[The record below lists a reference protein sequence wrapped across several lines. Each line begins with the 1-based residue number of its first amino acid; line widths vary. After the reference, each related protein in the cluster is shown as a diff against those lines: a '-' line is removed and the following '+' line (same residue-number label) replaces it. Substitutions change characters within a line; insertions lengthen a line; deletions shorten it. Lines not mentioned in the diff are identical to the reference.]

1 VIPVGALRTV
11 PLWVRAAPIDPRR
24 KKVAA
29 LPGKVIV
36 VTGGTS
42 GIGAETARLFA
53 AEGAKVVMAGRRR
66 DEGEALAAALGP
78 DAWFVRADVRDEA
91 DVEALIAGTV
101 DRYGRLDT
109 LVNNAGS
116 GGAPGGIATLDLD
129 RLDDTMAVHV
139 HGVVAGMKHAA
150 PVMVEQGSGSII
162 NVASI
167 GGHIAGWTFLDYSV
181 AKAAVLQLTR
191 WVAAE
196 LGSHNVRVNSIS
208 PGPILTGIFAKGAG
222 VDPADADR
230 SASDLEPVFME
241 RLDLYQP
248 LRRAGMPVDVARVA
262 LWLAS
267 DAASFVTGQDI
278 VVDGG
283 ILAGRPP
290 AASAADYAAIGK
302 ALLSAEA
309 S

>member
-1 VIPVGALRTV
+1 MGSLS
-11 PLWVRAAPIDPRR
+11 
-24 KKVAA
+24 
-29 LPGKVIV
+29 GKVTV
-36 VTGGTS
+36 VTGSTS
-42 GIGAETARLFA
+42 GIGAETVRLFA
-53 AEGAKVVMAGRRR
+53 AEGARVAIAACRS
-66 DEGEALAAALGP
+66 DQGEALAAALGP
-78 DAWFVRADVRDEA
+78 DALFVRTDVRNEA
-91 DVEALIAGTV
+91 DVQALIAAAV
-101 DRYGRLDT
+101 DRYGRLDV

-116 GGAPGGIATLDLD
+116 GGTPGGIASLDLE
-129 RLDDTMAVHV
+129 RLDEAMAVHV

-150 PVMVEQGSGSII
+150 PVMIEQGAGSMI

-167 GGHIAGWTFLDYSV
+167 GGHIAGWTFLDYSA

-191 WVAAE
+191 CVAAE

-222 VDPADADR
+222 INPTDADR
-230 SASDLEPVFME
+230 SAADLEPAFHE

-248 LRRAGMPVDVARVA
+248 IRRAGMPVDVARAA

-267 DAASFVTGQDI
+267 DAASFVTGQDV

-290 AASAADYAAIGK
+290 AASAADFAAIGK
-302 ALLSAEA
+302 ALVSAA
-309 S
+309 TS

>member
-1 VIPVGALRTV
+1 MGALS
-11 PLWVRAAPIDPRR
+11 
-24 KKVAA
+24 
-29 LPGKVIV
+29 GKVTV

-53 AEGAKVVMAGRRR
+53 AEGAKVVIAGRRR
-66 DEGEALAAALGP
+66 DEGEALAAALGTV
-78 DAWFVRADVRDEA
+78 AWFVRTDVCDEA
-91 DVEALIAGTV
+91 DVQALIAGTV
-101 DRYGRLDT
+101 DRYGRLDA

-116 GGAPGGIATLDLD
+116 GGVPGGIASLDLA
-129 RLDDTMAVHV
+129 RLDETMAVHV

-150 PVMVEQGSGSII
+150 PVMVEQRSGSII

-167 GGHIAGWTFLDYSV
+167 GGHVAGWTFLDYSA

-191 WVAAE
+191 SVAVE
-196 LGSHNVRVNSIS
+196 LGVHNVRVNSIS

-222 VDPADADR
+222 VDPAHADR
-230 SASDLEPVFME
+230 SAGDLEPVFME
-241 RLDLYQP
+241 RLDMYQP
-248 LRRAGMPVDVARVA
+248 IRRAGMPVDVASAA

-267 DAASFVTGQDI
+267 DAAAFVTGQDV

-290 AASAADYAAIGK
+290 AASAADYAAIGETI
-302 ALLSAEA
+302 LSVVA

>member
-1 VIPVGALRTV
+1 MRALS
-11 PLWVRAAPIDPRR
+11 
-24 KKVAA
+24 
-29 LPGKVIV
+29 GKVTV
-36 VTGGTS
+36 VTGATS
-42 GIGAETARLFA
+42 GIGAATARLFA
-53 AEGAKVVMAGRRR
+53 AEGATVVIAGRRR
-66 DEGEALAAALGP
+66 DEGEALAAALG
-78 DAWFVRADVRDEA
+78 AVASFVHTDVCDEA

-101 DRYGRLDT
+101 DRYGRLDA

-116 GGAPGGIATLDLD
+116 GGVPGGIASLDLA
-129 RLDDTMAVHV
+129 RLDETLAVHV

-150 PVMVEQGSGSII
+150 PVMVEQRSGSII
-162 NVASI
+162 NLASI
-167 GGHIAGWTFLDYSV
+167 GGHVAGWTFLDYAA

-191 WVAAE
+191 SVAAE
-196 LGSHNVRVNSIS
+196 LGVHNVRVNSIS

-230 SASDLEPVFME
+230 SAGDLEPVFMQ
-241 RLDLYQP
+241 RLEMYQP
-248 LRRAGMPVDVARVA
+248 IQRAGMPADVARAA

-267 DAASFVTGQDI
+267 DASAFVTGQDF

-290 AASAADYAAIGK
+290 AASAADYAAIGE
-302 ALLSAEA
+302 ALLSAVT